1 MAEYVSNSGIYSDLE
16 IIEAIES
23 GHIVQYPSA
32 PELINN
38 SSVDVRLGMNFYR
51 TDQSTQRPGVYNPY
65 DQDDIDRYFGEPLR
79 AEPLREQGEF
89 HRRLGIS
96 ALKGISE
103 DYPVIL
109 LRPGERILAHTHE
122 FIGIR
127 TPGTSSMHAKS
138 TTGRNGV
145 TVCKDAGW
153 GDGGYINR
161 WTMEI
166 QNENEDEYVP
176 LPFGMLIAQ
185 IVFHHTG
192 IQKAGYAELTGNYQT
207 SNDLDEI
214 VKNWKVESMRPVPK
228 KFQLPP
234 PIAQVGYQ

>member
-1 MAEYVSNSGIYSDLE
+1 MSEQSGIYSDLQ
-16 IIEAIES
+16 IIEAIEA
-23 GHIVQYPSA
+23 GHIVQYPHA

-38 SSVDVRLGMNFYR
+38 SSVDVRLGINFYR
-51 TDQSTQRPGVYNPY
+51 TDVSTSKPGLYNPY
-65 DQDDIDRYFGEPLR
+65 DQSDIDRYFGEPLK
-79 AEPLREQGEF
+79 AEPLREQDEF
-89 HRRLGIS
+89 RRQIGLN
-96 ALKGISE
+96 ALKGIDP

-138 TTGRNGV
+138 TTGRNGI

-176 LPFGMLIAQ
+176 LPFGMQIAQ

-192 IQKAGYAELTGNYQT
+192 SQQAGYSDLTGNYQS
-207 SNDLDEI
+207 SNDLDKV
-214 VKNWKVESMRPVPK
+214 VKGWTVESMRPVPK
-228 KFQLPP
+228 KFEIPP
-234 PIAQVGYQ
+234 AIDDVEYE